1 MGTQQILL
9 IVLSV
14 IIVGVAIAV
23 GITMFNTQAYNANRS
38 AIASEATSYATSVVQ
53 WWKTPIAQG
62 GGGQTTANVDSTN
75 ICPYVG
81 LPQTT
86 DSGSFVLREVDATA
100 GAETVTIVGIG
111 KEKKGTNYPKVE
123 TVVTLPTGAIVT
135 TPTTATSSTD
145 W

>member
-23 GITMFNTQAYNANRS
+23 GITMFNTQAYNSNRS
-38 AIASEATSYATSVVQ
+38 AIASECTSFATNVVQ

-62 GGGQTTANVDSTN
+62 GGGQDPTKIDTLAINNYT
-75 ICPYVG
+75 G
-81 LPQTT
+81 LPLTS
-86 DSGSFVLREVDATA
+86 DSGSFQINGFVNTA
-100 GAETVTIVGIG
+100 GSETVTIVGIG
-111 KEKKGTNYPKVE
+111 KEKKGSVFPKVT
-123 TVVTLPTGAIVT
+123 TVVTLATGGIVS
-135 TPTTATSSTD
+135 TPSTATSATD